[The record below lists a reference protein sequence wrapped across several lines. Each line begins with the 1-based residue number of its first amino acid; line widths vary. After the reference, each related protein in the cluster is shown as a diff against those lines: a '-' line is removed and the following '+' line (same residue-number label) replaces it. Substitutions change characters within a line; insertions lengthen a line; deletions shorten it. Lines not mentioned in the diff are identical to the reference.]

1 MNRTL
6 AITLTVVLG
15 VCLWTGGSVL
25 AAGTWAD
32 EIVTAATFY
41 KSSYPQAIGPP
52 TLKISGRCRKE

>member
-6 AITLTVVLG
+6 AIALTVVLV

-41 KSSYPQAIGPP
+41 NSGHP
-52 TLKISGRCRKE
+52 TGNWDP